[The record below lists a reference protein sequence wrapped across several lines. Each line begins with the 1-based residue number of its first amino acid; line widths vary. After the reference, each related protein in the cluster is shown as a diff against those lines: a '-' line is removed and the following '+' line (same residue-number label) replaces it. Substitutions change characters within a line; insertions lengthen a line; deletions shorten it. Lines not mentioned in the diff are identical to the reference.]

1 MALNINIRSDY
12 ELKKKWMWLIGIVA
26 IIGLIAIALV
36 LRQVN
41 SSSEDKDGYDTYKVE
56 KESPL
61 NLEGKASPHSVKTY
75 NNNSQI
81 GTYVSTQVDDGQS
94 VKQGDPL
101 INYDVNNSKRQQL
114 ANKVD
119 EAQNAVNEDYRNINQ
134 APNDNDLQKKLTQDQ
149 SALSEAQQQLNQH
162 DKQVNDSVYAAFD
175 GKVDIKNNENV
186 SDGQPILQLVSNE
199 PQIKTTVSEFDL
211 DKIKEGDKVDV
222 KVTSNGK
229 TGKGEIQ
236 KISELPKSY
245 EEKLSESG
253 AAGGASAGASGEEE
267 GAATS
272 ASNPVESDPS
282 GGNDSESSKYTV
294 LISNLDIPVRAGY
307 SMEVKVPLDSIKLP
321 KSVLTKDN
329 EVFVVNKDNKVE
341 KRDIT
346 IDKVNG
352 EIFVKKG
359 LKKGDKLIKN
369 PKKTMNDGDKV
380 EVSS

>member
-1 MALNINIRSDY
+1 M
-12 ELKKKWMWLIGIVA
+12 KKKWPWILGILGVLILLVVA
-26 IIGLIAIALV
+26 FLV
-36 LRQVN
+36 KN
-41 SSSEDKDGYDTYKVE
+41 NTSTDSNKKGYKIYSVE

-61 NLEGKASPHSVKTY
+61 NLEGKAFPNSVKTY
-75 NNNSQI
+75 NNSQI
-81 GTYVSTQVDDGQS
+81 GSYISTQVDDGQS
-94 VKQGDPL
+94 VNQGDAL
-101 INYDVNNSKRQQL
+101 INYDVNNNKRQQL

-134 APNDNDLQKKLTQDQ
+134 APNDNGLQKKLTQDQ

-175 GKVDIKNNENV
+175 GKVDIKNSKNV
-186 SDGQPILQLVSNE
+186 SDDQPILQLVSNE

-229 TGKGEIQ
+229 TGKGEIK

-245 EEKLSESG
+245 EDKLGESG
-253 AAGGASAGASGEEE
+253 AASGASAGVAGGSGEGEE
-267 GAATS
+267 DSTASAAQD
-272 ASNPVESDPS
+272 SNPVESDPS
-282 GGNDSESSKYTV
+282 GGSDSESSKYTV
-294 LISNLDIPVRAGY
+294 MISDLDIPVRAGY
-307 SMEVKVPLDSIKLP
+307 SMEVKVSLDSIKLP
-321 KSVLTKDN
+321 NSVLTKDN
-329 EVFVVNKDNKVE
+329 NVFVVNQDNKVE
-341 KRDIT
+341 KRDIS

-380 EVSS
+380 EVSL

>member
-1 MALNINIRSDY
+1 M
-12 ELKKKWMWLIGIVA
+12 KKKWMWLIGIVA
-26 IIGLIAIALV
+26 IVGLLAIALV

-41 SSSEDKDGYDTYKVE
+41 SSSDDKDGYDTYTVE

-81 GTYVSTQVDDGQS
+81 GTYVSTQVDDGQT
-94 VKQGDPL
+94 VKQGDAL
-101 INYDVNNSKRQQL
+101 INYDVNNDKRQQL
-114 ANKVD
+114 ANKVN

-175 GKVDIKNNENV
+175 GKVDIKNSENV

-229 TGKGEIQ
+229 TGKGEIK

-245 EEKLSESG
+245 EDKLGESG
-253 AAGGASAGASGEEE
+253 AASGASAGAAGGSSEGEEDSTAS
-267 GAATS
+267 AAQ
-272 ASNPVESDPS
+272 ASNPVEPNPS
-282 GGNDSESSKYTV
+282 GGSDSESSKYTV
-294 LISNLDIPVRAGY
+294 IISDLDIPVRSGY

-329 EVFVVNKDNKVE
+329 NVFVVNKDNKVE
-341 KRDIT
+341 KRDIS

-352 EIFVKKG
+352 EIFVKKD

>member
-1 MALNINIRSDY
+1 M
-12 ELKKKWMWLIGIVA
+12 KKKWMWIIGIVA
-26 IIGLIAIALV
+26 IIGLLAIALI

-61 NLEGKASPHSVKTY
+61 NLEGKASPHAVKTY

-94 VKQGDPL
+94 VKQGEPL

-119 EAQNAVNEDYRNINQ
+119 EAQASVNEDYRNINQ
-134 APNDNDLQKKLTQDQ
+134 NPNNNDLQKKLTQDQ
-149 SALSEAQQQLNQH
+149 SALSEAQQQLSQH

-175 GKVDIKNNENV
+175 GKVDIKNSENV
-186 SDGQPILQLVSNE
+186 SDGQPILQLVSKE

-211 DKIKEGDKVDV
+211 EKIKEGDKVNV
-222 KVTSNGK
+222 KITSNGK
-229 TGKGEIQ
+229 TGKGEIK

-245 EEKLSESG
+245 EEQLGESSG
-253 AAGGASAGASGEEE
+253 ASAASAGAGEGDE
-267 GAATS
+267 GADAATTQS
-272 ASNPVESDPS
+272 SNPVTSDPS

-294 LISNLDIPVRAGY
+294 IIGDLDIPVRAGY
-307 SMEVKVPLDSIKLP
+307 SMDVKVPLDSIKLP

-329 EVFVVNKDNKVE
+329 NVFVVNKDNKVE
-341 KRDIT
+341 KRDIS

-352 EIFVKKG
+352 EIFVRKG
-359 LKKGDKLIKN
+359 LKKGDTLIKN
-369 PKKTMNDGDKV
+369 PKNTMNDGDKV

>member
-1 MALNINIRSDY
+1 MSRQ
-12 ELKKKWMWLIGIVA
+12 LKKKWIWIIGIIA

-81 GTYVSTQVDDGQS
+81 GTYVSTQVDDDQS

-134 APNDNDLQKKLTQDQ
+134 APNDNNLQKKLTQDQ
-149 SALSEAQQQLNQH
+149 SALSETQQQLNQH

-199 PQIKTTVSEFDL
+199 PQIKTTISEFDL
-211 DKIKEGDKVDV
+211 DKITEGDKVDV

-245 EEKLSESG
+245 EDKLSESG
-253 AAGGASAGASGEEE
+253 AAGGESAGASGDEE

-294 LISNLDIPVRAGY
+294 LISDLDIPVRAGY

>member
-1 MALNINIRSDY
+1 MKNIW
-12 ELKKKWMWLIGIVA
+12 KWIISIIAIVILIT
-26 IIGLIAIALV
+26 IALV

-41 SSSEDKDGYDTYKVE
+41 SSSNDKDGYDTYKVE

-75 NNNSQI
+75 NNNSQV
-81 GTYVSTQVDDGQS
+81 GAYVSTQVDDGQS

-101 INYDVNNSKRQQL
+101 INYDVNNNKRQQL

-119 EAQNAVNEDYRNINQ
+119 EAQSAVNKDYRNINQ

-149 SALSEAQQQLNQH
+149 SALNEAQQQLNQH

-175 GKVDIKNNENV
+175 GKVDVKNSENV

-229 TGKGEIQ
+229 TGKGEIK

-245 EEKLSESG
+245 EDKLSESS
-253 AAGGASAGASGEEE
+253 AGGASAGASGEGEE
-267 GAATS
+267 ASAAS

-282 GGNDSESSKYTV
+282 GGDDSESSKYTV
-294 LISNLDIPVRAGY
+294 IISDIDIPVRAGY

-329 EVFVVNKDNKVE
+329 NVFVVNKDNKVE
-341 KRDIT
+341 KRDIS

>member
-1 MALNINIRSDY
+1 M
-12 ELKKKWMWLIGIVA
+12 KKKWMWLIGIVA
-26 IIGLIAIALV
+26 IISLVAIALV

-41 SSSEDKDGYDTYKVE
+41 SSSEDKDGYDTYTVE

-134 APNDNDLQKKLTQDQ
+134 ASNDNYLQKKLTQDQ

-162 DKQVNDSVYAAFD
+162 DKQMNDSVYAAFD

-245 EEKLSESG
+245 EDKLSESG
-253 AAGGASAGASGEEE
+253 AAGGASAGASGDEE

-359 LKKGDKLIKN
+359 LKKGEKLIKN

>member
-1 MALNINIRSDY
+1 M
-12 ELKKKWMWLIGIVA
+12 KKKWMSLIGIIA
-26 IIGLIAIALV
+26 IIGLIMIALI

-41 SSSEDKDGYDTYKVE
+41 SSSDDKDGYDTYTVE

-61 NLEGKASPHSVKTY
+61 NLEGKASPNSVKTY

-101 INYDVNNSKRQQL
+101 INYDVNNNKRQQL
-114 ANKVD
+114 SNKVD
-119 EAQNAVNEDYRNINQ
+119 EAQNAMNKDYRNINQ
-134 APNDNDLQKKLTQDQ
+134 APNNNNLQNKLTQDQ
-149 SALSEAQQQLNQH
+149 SALNEAQQQLNQH

-175 GKVDIKNNENV
+175 GKVDVKNSENV

-211 DKIKEGDKVDV
+211 GKIKEGDKVDV

-229 TGKGEIQ
+229 TGKGEIK

-245 EEKLSESG
+245 EDKLSESSVGG
-253 AAGGASAGASGEEE
+253 AASTGTSGSGEDEEASAAS
-267 GAATS
+267 T
-272 ASNPVESDPS
+272 SNPVESDPS

-294 LISNLDIPVRAGY
+294 IISDIDIPVRAGY
-307 SMEVKVPLDSIKLP
+307 SMEVKVTLDSIKLP
-321 KSVLTKDN
+321 KSVLTKDKD
-329 EVFVVNKDNKVE
+329 VFVVNKDNKVE
-341 KRDIT
+341 KRDIS

>member
-1 MALNINIRSDY
+1 M
-12 ELKKKWMWLIGIVA
+12 KKKWMWLIGTVA
-26 IIGLIAIALV
+26 IVGLLAIALI

-41 SSSEDKDGYDTYKVE
+41 SSSEDNGGYDTYTVE
-56 KESPL
+56 QESPL

-75 NNNSQI
+75 NNNSKI
-81 GTYVSTQVDDGQS
+81 GSYVSTQVDDGQS
-94 VKQGDPL
+94 VKQGDAL
-101 INYDVNNSKRQQL
+101 INYDVNSNKRQQL
-114 ANKVD
+114 ENKVD
-119 EAQNAVNEDYRNINQ
+119 EAQSAVDEDYRNINQ
-134 APNDNDLQKKLTQDQ
+134 NPNNNDLQKKLTQDQ
-149 SALSEAQQQLNQH
+149 SSLSEAQQQLNQH
-162 DKQVNDSVYAAFD
+162 DKQVNDSVKAAFD
-175 GKVDIKNNENV
+175 GKVDIKNSENV
-186 SDGQPILQLVSNE
+186 SDGQPILQLISND

-229 TGKGEIQ
+229 TGKGEIN

-245 EEKLSESG
+245 EDTLSEPG
-253 AAGGASAGASGEEE
+253 TASAGASASGEGGDEADS
-267 GAATS
+267 AAQ

-282 GGNDSESSKYTV
+282 GGNDSESSKYSV
-294 LISNLDIPVRAGY
+294 IISDLDMPVRAGY

-329 EVFVVNKDNKVE
+329 DVFVVNKDNKVE
-341 KRDIT
+341 NRDIS

>member
-1 MALNINIRSDY
+1 MKKRIYLIFIIIVLFFLIALFVKQLNI
-12 ELKKKWMWLIGIVA
+12 
-26 IIGLIAIALV
+26 
-36 LRQVN
+36 
-41 SSSEDKDGYDTYKVE
+41 SSENKDGYDTYRVE

-61 NLEGKASPHSVKTY
+61 NLEGKVSPQSVKTY
-75 NNNSQI
+75 NNNSQL
-81 GTYVSTQVDDGQS
+81 GNFVSTQVDDGQS

-119 EAQNAVNEDYRNINQ
+119 EAQNAVNEDYRNINK
-134 APNDNDLQKKLTQDQ
+134 APNNNDLQKKLTQDQ

-162 DKQVNDSVYAAFD
+162 DKQINDSVYAAFD

-236 KISELPKSY
+236 KISELPKGY
-245 EEKLSESG
+245 EDKLSESG
-253 AAGGASAGASGEEE
+253 AAGGASGDEE
-267 GAATS
+267 GASTS
-272 ASNPVESDPS
+272 AFNPVESDPS
-282 GGNDSESSKYTV
+282 GGSDSESSKYTV

-329 EVFVVNKDNKVE
+329 EVFVVNKDSKVE

>member
-1 MALNINIRSDY
+1 M
-12 ELKKKWMWLIGIVA
+12 KKKWMWLIGIVA
-26 IIGLIAIALV
+26 IVGLLAIALV

-41 SSSEDKDGYDTYKVE
+41 SSSDDKDGYDTYTVE

-81 GTYVSTQVDDGQS
+81 GTYVSTQVDDGQT
-94 VKQGDPL
+94 VKQGDAL
-101 INYDVNNSKRQQL
+101 INYDVNNDKRQQL
-114 ANKVD
+114 ANKVN

-175 GKVDIKNNENV
+175 GKVDIKNSKNV

-229 TGKGEIQ
+229 TGKGEIK

-245 EEKLSESG
+245 EDKLGESG
-253 AAGGASAGASGEEE
+253 AASGASAGAAGGSSEGEEDSTAS
-267 GAATS
+267 AAQ
-272 ASNPVESDPS
+272 ASNPVEPNPS
-282 GGNDSESSKYTV
+282 GGSDSESSKYTV
-294 LISNLDIPVRAGY
+294 IISDLDIPVRSGY

-329 EVFVVNKDNKVE
+329 NVFVVNKDNKVE
-341 KRDIT
+341 KRDIS

-352 EIFVKKG
+352 EIFVKKD

>member
-1 MALNINIRSDY
+1 MLKNIW
-12 ELKKKWMWLIGIVA
+12 KWIISIIAIVILIT
-26 IIGLIAIALV
+26 IALV

-41 SSSEDKDGYDTYKVE
+41 SSSNDKDGYDTYKVE

-75 NNNSQI
+75 NNNSQV

-101 INYDVNNSKRQQL
+101 INYDVNNNKRQQL

-119 EAQNAVNEDYRNINQ
+119 EAQSAVNEDYRNINQ

-149 SALSEAQQQLNQH
+149 SALNEAQQQLNQH

-175 GKVDIKNNENV
+175 GKVDVKNSENV

-229 TGKGEIQ
+229 TGKGEIK

-245 EEKLSESG
+245 EDKLSESS
-253 AAGGASAGASGEEE
+253 AGGASAGASGEGEGEE
-267 GAATS
+267 ASAAS

-282 GGNDSESSKYTV
+282 GGDDSESSKYTV
-294 LISNLDIPVRAGY
+294 IISDIDIPVRAGY

-329 EVFVVNKDNKVE
+329 NVFVVNKDNKVE
-341 KRDIT
+341 KRDIS

>member
-1 MALNINIRSDY
+1 
-12 ELKKKWMWLIGIVA
+12 MWFIGIVA
-26 IIGLIAIALV
+26 VIGLLVIALI
-36 LRQVN
+36 LKQVN
-41 SSSEDKDGYDTYKVE
+41 SNSEDNDGYDTYTVE

-61 NLEGKASPHSVKTY
+61 NLEGKASPHAVKTY
-75 NNNSQI
+75 NNNSQV
-81 GTYVSTQVDDGQS
+81 GTFVSTQVDDGQS
-94 VKQGDPL
+94 VKQGDVL
-101 INYDVNNSKRQQL
+101 INYDVNNNKRQQL
-114 ANKVD
+114 TNKVD
-119 EAQNAVNEDYRNINQ
+119 EAQSAVNEDYRNINQ
-134 APNDNDLQKKLTQDQ
+134 NPNNNDLQQKLTQDQ
-149 SALSEAQQQLNQH
+149 STLSEAQQKLNQH

-175 GKVDIKNNENV
+175 GKVDIKNSDNV

-211 DKIKEGDKVDV
+211 DKIKEGDKVNV

-229 TGKGEIQ
+229 TSKGEIK

-245 EEKLSESG
+245 EDQLNESG
-253 AAGGASAGASGEEE
+253 AGEGEE
-267 GAATS
+267 GSAAQ

-294 LISNLDIPVRAGY
+294 IIGDMDIPVRAGY
-307 SMEVKVPLDSIKLP
+307 SMDVKVPLDSIKLP
-321 KSVLTKDN
+321 KSVLTRDN
-329 EVFVVNKDNKVE
+329 DVFVVTKDNKVA
-341 KRDIT
+341 KRDIS

-359 LKKGDKLIKN
+359 LKKGDKLIKD

>member
-1 MALNINIRSDY
+1 MKNIW
-12 ELKKKWMWLIGIVA
+12 KW
-26 IIGLIAIALV
+26 IISIIAIVILITIALI

-41 SSSEDKDGYDTYKVE
+41 SSSDDKEGYNTYKVE

-61 NLEGKASPHSVKTY
+61 NLEGKASPNSVKTY

-94 VKQGDPL
+94 VNQGDSL
-101 INYDVNNSKRQQL
+101 INYDVNNNKRQQL
-114 ANKVD
+114 SNKVD
-119 EAQNAVNEDYRNINQ
+119 EAQNAVNKDYRNINQ
-134 APNDNDLQKKLTQDQ
+134 APNNNNLQKKLTQDQ

-175 GKVDIKNNENV
+175 GKVDVKNSENV

-211 DKIKEGDKVDV
+211 DKIKGGDKVDV

-229 TGKGEIQ
+229 TGKGEIK

-245 EEKLSESG
+245 EDKLSESS
-253 AAGGASAGASGEEE
+253 AGGVASSGTSGSGEGEEASAA
-267 GAATS
+267 S

-294 LISNLDIPVRAGY
+294 IISDIDIPVRAGY

-321 KSVLTKDN
+321 KSVLTKDKD
-329 EVFVVNKDNKVE
+329 VFVVNKDNKVE
-341 KRDIT
+341 KRDIN

-369 PKKTMNDGDKV
+369 PKKTMNDGEKV

>member
-1 MALNINIRSDY
+1 M
-12 ELKKKWMWLIGIVA
+12 KKKWMWLIGIVA
-26 IIGLIAIALV
+26 IVGLLAIALI

-41 SSSEDKDGYDTYKVE
+41 SNSEDKDGYDTYKVE

-75 NNNSQI
+75 NNNSQV

-101 INYDVNNSKRQQL
+101 INYDVNNNKRQQL

-119 EAQNAVNEDYRNINQ
+119 EAQSAVDEDYRNINQ
-134 APNDNDLQKKLTQDQ
+134 NPNNNDLQKKLTQDQ

-175 GKVDIKNNENV
+175 GKVDIKNSENV
-186 SDGQPILQLVSNE
+186 SDGQSILQLVSNE

-229 TGKGEIQ
+229 TGKGEIK

-245 EEKLSESG
+245 EDKLSESS
-253 AAGGASAGASGEEE
+253 AGGASAGGAGGSGEGEE
-267 GAATS
+267 DSTVSAAQ

-282 GGNDSESSKYTV
+282 GGSDSESSKYTV
-294 LISNLDIPVRAGY
+294 IISDLDIPVRAGY
-307 SMEVKVPLDSIKLP
+307 SMEIKVPLDSIKLP

-329 EVFVVNKDNKVE
+329 NVFVVNKDNKVE
-341 KRDIT
+341 KRDIS

>member
-1 MALNINIRSDY
+1 MKNKIVSIICIAF
-12 ELKKKWMWLIGIVA
+12 LI
-26 IIGLIAIALV
+26 IILLVIALV
-36 LRQVN
+36 LRQFN
-41 SSSEDKDGYDTYKVE
+41 SSSNDKDEYNTYKVE

-61 NLEGKASPHSVKTY
+61 NLEGKSSPHSVKTY

-81 GTYVSTQVDDGQS
+81 GTYVSIQVDDGQT
-94 VKQGDPL
+94 VKQGNQL
-101 INYDVNNSKRQQL
+101 INYDVNNNKRQQL

-119 EAQNAVNEDYRNINQ
+119 EAQSAVNEDYRNINQ

-175 GKVDIKNNENV
+175 GKVDVKNSENV

-229 TGKGEIQ
+229 TGKGEIK

-245 EEKLSESG
+245 EDKLSESS
-253 AAGGASAGASGEEE
+253 AGGASAGASGEGEGEE
-267 GAATS
+267 ASVAS

-282 GGNDSESSKYTV
+282 GGDDSESSKYTV
-294 LISNLDIPVRAGY
+294 IISDIDIPVRAGY

-329 EVFVVNKDNKVE
+329 NVFVVNKDNKVE
-341 KRDIT
+341 KRDIS

>member
-1 MALNINIRSDY
+1 MS
-12 ELKKKWMWLIGIVA
+12 LIGIIA
-26 IIGLIAIALV
+26 IIGLIMIALI

-41 SSSEDKDGYDTYKVE
+41 SSSDDKDGYDTYTVE

-61 NLEGKASPHSVKTY
+61 NLEGKASPNSVKTY

-101 INYDVNNSKRQQL
+101 INYDVNNNKRQQL
-114 ANKVD
+114 SNKVD
-119 EAQNAVNEDYRNINQ
+119 EAQNAMNKDYRNINQ
-134 APNDNDLQKKLTQDQ
+134 APNNNNLQNKLTQDQ
-149 SALSEAQQQLNQH
+149 SALNEAQQQLNQH

-175 GKVDIKNNENV
+175 GKVDVKNSENV

-211 DKIKEGDKVDV
+211 GKIKEGDKVDV

-229 TGKGEIQ
+229 TGKGEIK

-245 EEKLSESG
+245 EDKLSESSVGG
-253 AAGGASAGASGEEE
+253 AASTGTSGSGEDEEASAAS
-267 GAATS
+267 T
-272 ASNPVESDPS
+272 SNPVESDPS

-294 LISNLDIPVRAGY
+294 IISDIDIPVRAGY
-307 SMEVKVPLDSIKLP
+307 SMEVKVTLDSIKLP
-321 KSVLTKDN
+321 KSVLTKDKD
-329 EVFVVNKDNKVE
+329 VFVVNKDNKVE
-341 KRDIT
+341 KRDIS